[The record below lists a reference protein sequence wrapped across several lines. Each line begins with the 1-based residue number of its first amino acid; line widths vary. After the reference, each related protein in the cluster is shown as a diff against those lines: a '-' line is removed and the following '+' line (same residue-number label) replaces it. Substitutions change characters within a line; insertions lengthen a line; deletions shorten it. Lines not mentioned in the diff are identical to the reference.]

1 MIYNILVLQI
11 LIILVILIIYD
22 HSLHFDGQAYGVIP
36 KSLYFG
42 NNLNISHDNST
53 SEFPQIATS
62 GNKVYVVWEEEEDD
76 GTNGNKEIFFTS
88 SLDGGITFGSIK
100 NLSETNGTSEFPQ
113 IATSGNKVYVVWE
126 EEEDDGTKGN
136 KEIYL
141 RPSSDDGSSFKLI
154 RNISRTLTGT
164 SQFPQI
170 AASGN
175 NVYVVWVDN
184 TNGNKDIYF
193 KASPNSGQGFKG
205 KKNLSETN
213 GTSEFPQ
220 IAASGNKVYVVWE
233 DDTNGNK
240 EIYFKASQK
249 TGKIFKNT
257 KKISNTTGISKF
269 PDIDILNNETYVIWQ
284 DENTTELQSAKQSNL
299 NNEKRIFFKHAKTD
313 KLLFGSTNILESIG
327 NTKSPKLIAGSD
339 YFFGTW
345 IANLP
350 NNKSTIEFY
359 PFGYFEDF
367 SGTGIVLDE
376 QGVKAS
382 NPSMAVSGP
391 NLFVVWQDTKLGNS
405 DIFFKKISQLD
416 FLSRN

>member
-1 MIYNILVLQI
+1 MSYEI
-11 LIILVILIIYD
+11 LILQVLILLVILIVYD
-22 HSLHFDGQAYGVIP
+22 HSHHFDGLAYGVIP

-42 NNLNISHDNST
+42 DNINISKDNST

-62 GNKVYVVWEEEEDD
+62 GNNVYVVWEDD
-76 GTNGNKEIFFTS
+76 TNGNKEIYFTS
-88 SLDGGITFGSIK
+88 SLDGGSTFGSIK
-100 NLSETNGTSEFPQ
+100 NLSETNGTSQFPQ
-113 IATSGNKVYVVWE
+113 IATSGNNVYVVWE
-126 EEEDDGTKGN
+126 EDEDGTNGN

-141 RPSSDDGSSFKLI
+141 RPSSNDGSSFKLI

-175 NVYVVWVDN
+175 N
-184 TNGNKDIYF
+184 
-193 KASPNSGQGFKG
+193 
-205 KKNLSETN
+205 
-213 GTSEFPQ
+213 
-220 IAASGNKVYVVWE
+220 VYVVWE

-257 KKISNTTGISKF
+257 KKISNTTGTSKS
-269 PDIDILNNETYVIWQ
+269 PDIGLLNNETYVIWQ
-284 DENTTELQSAKQSNL
+284 DENTTDLQSEKLSNI
-299 NNEKRIFFKHAKTD
+299 NNEKRLFFKHAKTD
-313 KLLFGSTNILESIG
+313 KMFFGSTNILESIG
-327 NTKSPKLIAGSD
+327 NTQSPKLTAGSD
-339 YFFGTW
+339 YFFGIW

-359 PFGYFEDF
+359 PFGYFEDY
-367 SGTGIVLDE
+367 SGTGIVLDD

-391 NLFVVWQDTKLGNS
+391 NLFVVWQDRKLGNS

-416 FLSRN
+416 FLS

>member
-1 MIYNILVLQI
+1 MSYEILILQI
-11 LIILVILIIYD
+11 LILLVILIIHD
-22 HSLHFDGQAYGVIP
+22 HSFHFDGLAYGVIP

-42 NNLNISHDNST
+42 DNINISRDNST
-53 SEFPQIATS
+53 SEFPQIAAS
-62 GNKVYVVWEEEEDD
+62 GNNVYVVWEEEDD
-76 GTNGNKEIFFTS
+76 KDDTNGNKEIYFTS
-88 SLDGGITFGSIK
+88 SLDGGSTFGSIK

-113 IATSGNKVYVVWE
+113 IAASGNNVYVVWE
-126 EEEDDGTKGN
+126 EQGDKDDTNGN
-136 KEIYL
+136 KEIFL

-175 NVYVVWVDN
+175 NVYVVWEDDS
-184 TNGNKDIYF
+184 NGNKDIYF
-193 KASPNSGQGFKG
+193 KASPNSGYGFKG
-205 KKNLSETN
+205 KKNLSGTN

-257 KKISNTTGISKF
+257 KKISNTTGTSQSPSIGL
-269 PDIDILNNETYVIWQ
+269 LNNETYVIWQ
-284 DENTTELQSAKQSNL
+284 DENTTDLQSEKLSKI

-313 KLLFGSTNILESIG
+313 KMFFGGTNILESIG
-327 NTKSPKLIAGSD
+327 NTQSPKLTAGSD
-339 YFFGTW
+339 YFFGIW

-359 PFGYFEDF
+359 PFGYFEDY
-367 SGTGIVLDE
+367 SGTGIVLDD

-416 FLSRN
+416 FLS